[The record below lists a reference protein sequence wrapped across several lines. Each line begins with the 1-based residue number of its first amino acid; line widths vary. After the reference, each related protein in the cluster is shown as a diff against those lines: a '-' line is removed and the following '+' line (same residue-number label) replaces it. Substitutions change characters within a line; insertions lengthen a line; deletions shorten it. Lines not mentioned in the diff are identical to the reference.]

1 VLRAGEDKRGA
12 AMSKNVIIALVLI
25 ALSVIVLIFSRDRV
39 TVNLVVMQIRAVAS
53 LVYLCFIALGVI
65 IGVLLK

>member
-1 VLRAGEDKRGA
+1 
-12 AMSKNVIIALVLI
+12 MTKNVLIALILI

-39 TVNLVVMQIRAVAS
+39 EVNLVFTQIRAVAS
-53 LVYLCFIALGVI
+53 LVYLFFIAVGVA